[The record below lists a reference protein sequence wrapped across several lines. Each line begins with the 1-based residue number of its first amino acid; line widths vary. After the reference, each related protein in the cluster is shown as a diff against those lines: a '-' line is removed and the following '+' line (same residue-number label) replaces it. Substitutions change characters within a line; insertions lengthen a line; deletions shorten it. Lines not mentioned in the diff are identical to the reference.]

1 MMRVLISFILVFVL
15 GSTGNLYAG
24 QLDSVRM
31 QVLSSRLEEYFAT
44 LEHESIEVQKKEC
57 DFLIESSSDSLV
69 RQYVATK
76 IYEHY
81 ADSPVM
87 GAEAVALHVAD
98 RWFIPGIIRMNG
110 PQELLKVRVF
120 AEFNRLSQVGMT
132 APPLKLLSPDGEAT
146 ELYGSPSGRYSVL
159 LFYDADCPKC
169 RIESVKLR
177 NMLSLGEYP
186 VDVYAV
192 YAGDDCHRWE
202 DYRKTYLDSENLSV
216 VHLWDPELESD
227 FQRKYGVITTPGIFL
242 VDGEGIIRGRKLDA
256 DALKSMLDGLLLPKE
271 LVYGSEESRML
282 FDGILGMEPSAEDIA
297 GLAAMVASRTLDQ
310 GDTVMF
316 RQLAGDFLYY
326 LAPKTGEEF
335 KKGTEDFIDR
345 YVLSEDSVWKSPDD
359 SMKVVGFAM
368 IMDDL
373 LSKAEVGSEV
383 PDLKLPGKML
393 RCGKNASY
401 GMHRIRR
408 LGGSAGFILFY
419 TEGCDVCDA
428 EKKAAEKIVCSYPG
442 ARVYMVNVDELME
455 KYPSLTVSVFDSFDL
470 TTLPYIVQ
478 TDGKG
483 TVIRRY
489 ISFMDL

>member
-1 MMRVLISFILVFVL
+1 MIRVLISFVFACLL
-15 GSTGNLYAG
+15 GSTVNLYAG
-24 QLDSVRM
+24 QLDSLRM
-31 QVLSSRLEEYFAT
+31 QALSSRLEEYFT
-44 LEHESIEVQKKEC
+44 ILKHESIEVQKKEC

-69 RQYVATK
+69 RQYVAIK

-98 RWFIPGIIRMNG
+98 RWFIPGFIRMNG
-110 PQELLKVRVF
+110 PQDLMKVRVF
-120 AEFNRLSQVGMT
+120 AEFNRQSQVGMK
-132 APPLKLLSPDGEAT
+132 APTLKLLSPEGEAK
-146 ELYGSPSGRYSVL
+146 ELYGTPSGRYSVL

-177 NMLSLGEYP
+177 NMFSLGKYP

-192 YAGDDCHRWE
+192 YVGDDFHRWE
-202 DYRKTYLDSENLSV
+202 DYRRTYLDSENVSV

-242 VDGEGIIRGRKLDA
+242 VDGNGSIRGRKLDA
-256 DALKSMLDGLLLPKE
+256 DALKFMLDDLLTPKE
-271 LVYGSEESRML
+271 LVYGSEESQML

-297 GLAAMVASRTLDQ
+297 DLAAMLASRTLDQ
-310 GDTVMF
+310 GDTLMF

-373 LSKAEVGSEV
+373 LSKAQVGNKV
-383 PDLKLPGKML
+383 PDLRLPGKML
-393 RCGKNASY
+393 SCSRSVCGSY
-401 GMHRIRR
+401 RLRR
-408 LGGSAGFILFY
+408 LGGSTGFILFY

-428 EKKAAEKIVCSYPG
+428 EKKAAERIVCSYPG
-442 ARVYMVNVDELME
+442 TRVFMINVDELMSE
-455 KYPSLTVSVFDSFDL
+455 SPSLAASVLDSFDL
-470 TTLPYIVQ
+470 TSLPYIIQ
-478 TDGKG
+478 TDRKG
-483 TVIRRY
+483 VVIRRY
-489 ISFMDL
+489 ISLQNF